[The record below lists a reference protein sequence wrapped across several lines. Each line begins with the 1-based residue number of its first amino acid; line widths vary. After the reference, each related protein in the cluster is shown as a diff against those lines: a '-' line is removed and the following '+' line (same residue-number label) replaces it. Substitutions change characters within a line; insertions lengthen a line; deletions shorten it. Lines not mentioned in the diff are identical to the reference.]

1 MEIAPTSLRRPKLA
15 DKLVDEIRAKISSGA
30 LKPGARL
37 PTEQQMTEEH
47 GVSRTVVREAV
58 TRLAADGLV
67 TARQGAGVFVN
78 DRPEAL
84 LETLLADMTGKVSMV
99 LNVLEVRMAIEI
111 EAAALAAQRRTASQE
126 ADILA
131 AFSEFD
137 SQITR
142 GEPTGAADFAFHRA
156 IAAATS
162 NPFYV
167 KILDVLGRR
176 TIPRDIVTT
185 LSAGLLHSSD
195 YQQRLQTEH
204 RDIMNAIID
213 GDATSARD
221 AMRRHLSASQRRY
234 QSLLHGGTAGRV
246 PRATG

>member
-1 MEIAPTSLRRPKLA
+1 MDTSPAPVRRPKLA
-15 DKLVDEIRAKISSGA
+15 DRLVEEIRAKIGSGA
-30 LKPGARL
+30 LRPGARL
-37 PTEQQMTEEH
+37 PTEQQLTEEH

-78 DRPEAL
+78 ERP
-84 LETLLADMTGKVSMV
+84 ETLLDALLAEVTGKVSMV

-126 ADILA
+126 ADIMD
-131 AFSEFD
+131 AFSVFD
-137 SQITR
+137 DQLNR
-142 GEPTGAADFAFHRA
+142 GEPTGMADFGFHRA

-167 KILDVLGRR
+167 EILDVLGRR
-176 TIPRDIVTT
+176 TIPRDLVTT
-185 LSAGLLHSSD
+185 VSAGLLQSSD
-195 YQQRLQTEH
+195 YQQRLQVEH

-234 QSLLHGGTAGRV
+234 QSLLHG
-246 PRATG
+246 TGARSASAR

>member
-1 MEIAPTSLRRPKLA
+1 MGDDTQAPNRRPKLA
-15 DKLVDEIRAKISSGA
+15 DRLVDAIRSGIA
-30 LKPGARL
+30 SGVLKPGARL
-37 PTEQQMTEEH
+37 PTEQKMTEEH

-78 DRPEAL
+78 EPPKAGLEGL
-84 LETLLADMTGKVSMV
+84 LSDMDGKVTMV

-131 AFSEFD
+131 AFAEFD
-137 SQITR
+137 AALAS

-167 KILDVLGRR
+167 EILDVLGRR
-176 TIPRDIVTT
+176 TIPRDLVTT
-185 LSAGLLHSSD
+185 VSASLLQSSD
-195 YQQRLQTEH
+195 YQLRLQAEH
-204 RDIMNAIID
+204 RDIMNAIRD

-221 AMRRHLSASQRRY
+221 AMRRHLAASQRRY
-234 QSLLHGGTAGRV
+234 QSLLHGGEASR
-246 PRATG
+246 PARA

>member
-1 MEIAPTSLRRPKLA
+1 MEALQFPTRRPKLA
-15 DKLVDEIRAKISSGA
+15 DRLVGEIRAKINSGE

-37 PTEQQMTEEH
+37 PTEQRMTEEH

-78 DRPEAL
+78 DSPEAT
-84 LETLLADMTGKVSMV
+84 LEMLVSEFAGKVSMV

-126 ADILA
+126 ADIRS
-131 AFSEFD
+131 AFVEFEGE
-137 SQITR
+137 IRR

-167 KILDVLGRR
+167 EMFDVLGRR
-176 TIPRDIVTT
+176 TIPRELVTIVSGNLIQSTE
-185 LSAGLLHSSD
+185 
-195 YQQRLQTEH
+195 YQQRLQLEH
-204 RDIMNAIID
+204 SDIMAAIVD

-234 QSLLHGGTAGRV
+234 QSLLQNDGTAG
-246 PRATG
+246 